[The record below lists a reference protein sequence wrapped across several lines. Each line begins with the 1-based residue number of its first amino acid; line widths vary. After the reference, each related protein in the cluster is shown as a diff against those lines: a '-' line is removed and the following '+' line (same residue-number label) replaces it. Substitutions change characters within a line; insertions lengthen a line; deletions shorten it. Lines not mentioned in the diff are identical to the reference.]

1 MTGKAT
7 LEFLQMGVTM
17 TIQDDILTISDV
29 ANLFKVTEKTLYG
42 LAQKGDLPGFKVG
55 GQWRFQRAAIE
66 SWIQVKTEA
75 ASSQPISGG
84 AKATGSG
91 LGRSE

>member
-1 MTGKAT
+1 MTSH
-7 LEFLQMGVTM
+7 
-17 TIQDDILTISDV
+17 DDILTISDV

-42 LAQKGDLPGFKVG
+42 LAQKGELPGFKVG
-55 GQWRFQRAAIE
+55 GQWRFQLAAIE

-75 ASSQPISGG
+75 ASSQPTSDG

-91 LGRSE
+91 PGRSE